1 MPQFCDV
8 ALPVPLE
15 SVFSYRLDG
24 TAPAVGARVL
34 VPFRKERMVGV
45 VTRLHD
51 SPPAV
56 EIKPVT
62 AVLDEEPALSPALLE
77 LGEWIARYY
86 IAPLGEVL
94 RAMLPLVA
102 EFRRAHVLRITA
114 SGQQALYQAATGGSS
129 LRSRK
134 PAEEQ
139 ADELRLLDYL
149 ANREEVREAT
159 LRSVFPGS
167 RAALASLAR
176 KKWIE
181 REDVSATRQAG
192 KFVSYVVLNQEV
204 MLGRQTEQQ
213 RMLLEALR
221 ATGGRAPLEAMR
233 VISPSALA
241 TLAKRGAVKIEREL
255 VEYKHGGLKPPSNA
269 QLELTAAQ
277 QAALQRI
284 NAAMTAGK
292 FHVAL
297 LHGVTGSGKTAVYLA
312 AMQAALAA
320 GRTAI
325 LLVPEIGLTPAAAA
339 HLAEIFGDAVAIL
352 HSALTADER
361 AQQWRRIRSGDARI
375 VVGTR
380 SAVFAPVERPALIV
394 VDEEQ
399 DSSYKQEETPRY
411 HGRDVAVMRG
421 KIENAVVVLVSATP
435 SLESFYNTQ
444 QGRYELI
451 ELTERVEQ
459 RAMPRVELVDMRQEF
474 QHTGEEQ
481 IFSRRLS
488 EEVRA
493 RLERGEQAIV
503 LLNRRGY
510 SPVVLC
516 RACGES
522 VQCRDCAITLTYH
535 KRANQLECHY
545 CGYRQAV
552 PRVCPKCGSEHVF
565 FLGSGSEKL
574 EEQLHAEFP
583 RARIGRLDRDTV
595 RRRGD
600 FERVLGAF
608 HAGEIDLLVGTQMIA
623 KGHDV
628 HGVTLV
634 GVVGAD
640 FALGFPDFRAA
651 ERTFQLLTQVA
662 GRAGRG
668 AMAGEVIL
676 QTYFPEHYAI
686 QFAAQ
691 HDYAGFSEKELR
703 YRKWMNYP
711 PFTAVANVLV
721 RSSKLDDALKFSG
734 ALGGWLDK
742 NKTKGMRVMG
752 PAAAPLARLMREYRY
767 HFIMKSESRERLN
780 ATIRGMLAFAA
791 EKKIPRANVIVDVD
805 PVSLL

>member
-15 SVFSYRLDG
+15 SVFSYRLNG
-24 TAPAVGARVL
+24 TTPMVGARVI

-56 EIKPVT
+56 EIKTIP
-62 AVLDEEPALSPALLE
+62 AVLDIEPSLSPALLE
-77 LGEWIARYY
+77 LGEWISRYY
-86 IAPLGEVL
+86 IAPLGEVF

-102 EFRRAHVLRITA
+102 EFKRAHVLRITE
-114 SGQQALYQAATGGSS
+114 SGREALYQAATGGSS
-129 LRSRK
+129 LRSHK
-134 PAEEQ
+134 PPEEQ
-139 ADELRLLDYL
+139 ADELRLLDHL

-159 LRSVFPGS
+159 LRSIFPGS
-167 RAALASLAR
+167 GQVLAALAR
-176 KKWIE
+176 KKWIA
-181 REDVSATRQAG
+181 REDVSATREAG
-192 KFVSYVVLNQEV
+192 KFASYVVLNHEEV
-204 MLGRQTEQQ
+204 PRRQTEQQ
-213 RMLLEALR
+213 LAVLEALR
-221 ATGGRAPLEAMR
+221 TAGGRAPLEAMR
-233 VISPSALA
+233 AISPSALA
-241 TLAKRGAVKIEREL
+241 TLMKRDAVKIEREPITL
-255 VEYKHGGLKPPSNA
+255 KHARVKPPSNA
-269 QLELTAAQ
+269 QLTLTAAQ
-277 QAALQRI
+277 QSGLDRI
-284 NAAMTAGK
+284 TESMKAGK

-339 HLAEIFGDAVAIL
+339 HLEEIFGDAIAIL
-352 HSALTADER
+352 HSALSADER
-361 AQQWRRIRSGDARI
+361 AQQWRRVRTGEATIA
-375 VVGTR
+375 VGTR

-421 KIENAVVVLVSATP
+421 KIENAVALLVSATP

-444 QGRYELI
+444 QGRYQLI

-459 RAMPRVELVDMRQEF
+459 RAMPRVELGDMRQEF

-522 VQCRDCAITLTYH
+522 VQCRGCAITLTYH

-545 CGYRQAV
+545 CAYRQAV
-552 PRVCPKCGSEHVF
+552 PRVLHKLSSGLVF

-574 EEQLHAEFP
+574 EERLHGEFP
-583 RARIGRLDRDTV
+583 KARIGRLDRDTV

-668 AMAGEVIL
+668 SVAGEVIL

-703 YRKWMNYP
+703 YRKWVNYP
-711 PFTAVANVLV
+711 HFTAVANVLV
-721 RSSKLDDALKFSG
+721 RSGKLDDALKFSG
-734 ALGGWLDK
+734 TLGGWLDQ
-742 NKTKGMRVMG
+742 NKSK
-752 PAAAPLARLMREYRY
+752 
-767 HFIMKSESRERLN
+767 
-780 ATIRGMLAFAA
+780 
-791 EKKIPRANVIVDVD
+791 
-805 PVSLL
+805 

>member
-1 MPQFCDV
+1 
-8 ALPVPLE
+8 
-15 SVFSYRLDG
+15 
-24 TAPAVGARVL
+24 
-34 VPFRKERMVGV
+34 
-45 VTRLHD
+45 
-51 SPPAV
+51 
-56 EIKPVT
+56 
-62 AVLDEEPALSPALLE
+62 
-77 LGEWIARYY
+77 
-86 IAPLGEVL
+86 
-94 RAMLPLVA
+94 
-102 EFRRAHVLRITA
+102 
-114 SGQQALYQAATGGSS
+114 
-129 LRSRK
+129 
-134 PAEEQ
+134 
-139 ADELRLLDYL
+139 
-149 ANREEVREAT
+149 
-159 LRSVFPGS
+159 
-167 RAALASLAR
+167 
-176 KKWIE
+176 
-181 REDVSATRQAG
+181 
-192 KFVSYVVLNQEV
+192 

-213 RMLLEALR
+213 RLLLEALR

-233 VISPSALA
+233 AISPSALA
-241 TLAKRGAVKIEREL
+241 TLAKRGAVNIERER

-361 AQQWRRIRSGDARI
+361 AQQWRRIRSGDAKI

-780 ATIRGMLAFAA
+780 AAIRGMLAFAA

>member
-34 VPFRKERMVGV
+34 VPFRKERLVGV

-159 LRSVFPGS
+159 LRSLFPGS
-167 RAALASLAR
+167 RAALVSLAR

-192 KFVSYVVLNQEV
+192 KFVSYVILNQEV

-213 RMLLEALR
+213 RMMLEALR

-233 VISPSALA
+233 AIFPSALA
-241 TLAKRGAVKIEREL
+241 TLAKRGAVKIERER

-277 QAALQRI
+277 RAALQRI

-297 LHGVTGSGKTAVYLA
+297 LHGVTGSGKTAVYLV

-361 AQQWRRIRSGDARI
+361 AQQWRRIRSGDAKI

-493 RLERGEQAIV
+493 RLERGEQAII

-628 HGVTLV
+628 HGVTLA

-711 PFTAVANVLV
+711 PFTTIANVLV
-721 RSSKLDDALKFSG
+721 RSGKLDDALKFSG

-780 ATIRGMLAFAA
+780 AAIRGMLAFAA
-791 EKKIPRANVIVDVD
+791 EKKIPRANVIVDID

>member
-192 KFVSYVVLNQEV
+192 KFVSYAVLNQEA

-241 TLAKRGAVKIEREL
+241 TLAKRGAVNIERER
-255 VEYKHGGLKPPSNA
+255 VEYKHSGLKPPSNA

-312 AMQAALAA
+312 AMQAALAV

-361 AQQWRRIRSGDARI
+361 AQQWRRIRSGDAKI

-668 AMAGEVIL
+668 TVAGEVIL

-742 NKTKGMRVMG
+742 NKTKGLRVMG